1 MVKFIYADVG
11 GHNNGVLG
19 PKTKYGAEL
28 RLIARQE
35 SRREGEKKKPTI
47 YIFHHIGTRNIY
59 YHDGSNQGNLFM
71 PIAPNDALMLR
82 YYNIFVQPPLKPHE
96 RAWLDRNDY
105 VLEAAV

>member
-1 MVKFIYADVG
+1 MVKFLFADTEC
-11 GHNNGVLG
+11 HNNGVLG
-19 PKTKYGAEL
+19 RKTKYGQEL

-47 YIFHHIGTRNIY
+47 YVFHHIGTRNIY

-71 PIAPNDALMLR
+71 PIAHTESLMRR
-82 YYNIFVQPPLKPHE
+82 YYAIFVQPPLKPHE

-105 VLEAAV
+105 ILEDAA